1 MWILNEQQDMG
12 GGGGELQRAAGEGE
26 GSYRE
31 QGEGKGATG
40 ICLVLRGKEKDCLI
54 TIAGNLWQ
62 SYSRCG
68 YLAQNPWKQ
77 Q

>member
-1 MWILNEQQDMG
+1 MG
-12 GGGGELQRAAGEGE
+12 GGGGELQRAA
-26 GSYRE
+26 
-31 QGEGKGATG
+31 GEGKGATG

-54 TIAGNLWQ
+54 TNLWQ

-77 Q
+77 RSNGHQLRELFILVYFINFC